1 MQKKRDKKKDI
12 IHIILAVF
20 LIGMICIMPYNIKY
34 KILYCM
40 VLCGVYICFSIS
52 KLRYFANVVY
62 LAVVGF
68 IEIEICNSNSL
79 ETISI
84 IRFLLNII
92 ILSTIFIELNLLFK
106 SVWKCNILYTFVVT
120 VIGTAAYYVYE
131 FRKVPLSVSN
141 IFQIRTAGLVLK
153 QYEFKVNWRV
163 ICAIGIFVYIGLFS
177 YLNKENLQNRSKKKR
192 WCCGAFAIIIS
203 VIIFFTPLN
212 NIFNINTNSWD
223 LQEAYHSNGL
233 VLECVQNEKKR
244 GVEKPEGFSKKKYD
258 ALCESTY
265 SNEVVEEGQKPN
277 IILIV
282 NESWFDLHQVCQYTT
297 KEEEMPF
304 INSLDNLIK
313 GYVINPNSTTGNSEY
328 EILTSNSLYL
338 RKNTIPF
345 LQGNLQNENSIVKN
359 LKQLGY
365 TTTAIHS
372 ENGFSYNRVNV
383 YEQLGFN
390 NRIFLKDETTE
401 FSESEIVRASISDE
415 TLFKRIINQY
425 ESETTNPQFI
435 YCLTMQNHGGY
446 NIGGIEKVDVN
457 EDMGEYTDQ
466 MEEYLGLLQYTDKAF
481 ESLVNYFQNI
491 NTPTIICMVGD
502 HAPIFATEI
511 CDETLKEGDKLVA
524 MHSTPMVMW
533 ANYDVSDSSAI
544 GNSSMVY
551 LAETIFEETGLPLTS
566 YYNYLKEM
574 KKQIPIVGLEYY
586 EGKDKQYYSFDD
598 EGKYHDLMEN
608 YLYLEY
614 GNIKNYDTRYDVYH
628 YD

>member
-1 MQKKRDKKKDI
+1 MKKGDI
-12 IHIILAVF
+12 INIILAV
-20 LIGMICIMPYNIKY
+20 LAIGLVFIMPINIKY
-34 KILYCM
+34 KILCCM
-40 VLCGVYICFSIS
+40 VLCGGYICFSIS
-52 KLRYFANVVY
+52 KLRYFANVICLV
-62 LAVVGF
+62 LISF
-68 IEIEICNSNSL
+68 LEIEICNLNLL

-84 IRFLLNII
+84 IKFLLNIV
-92 ILSTIFIELNLLFK
+92 ILSIIFIELNLLFK
-106 SVWKCNILYTFVVT
+106 SVWKCNVLYMFIMA
-120 VIGTAAYYVYE
+120 VIGIAAYYVYE
-131 FRKVPLSVSN
+131 FRKIPLSVSN
-141 IFQIRTAGLVLK
+141 IFQIKTAGLVLK
-153 QYEFKVNWRV
+153 QYEFKVDWRV
-163 ICAIGIFVYIGLFS
+163 ICVIGIFVCVCLFS
-177 YLNKENLQNRSKKKR
+177 YLNKENLQERSKKKR
-192 WCCGAFAIIIS
+192 LCSGVFAII
-203 VIIFFTPLN
+203 VGIIFFFTPLN

-223 LQEAYHSNGL
+223 LQEVYHSNGL

-304 INSLDNLIK
+304 INLLDNLIK
-313 GYVINPNSTTGNSEY
+313 GYVMNPNSTTGNSEY

-359 LKQLGY
+359 LNQLGY

-383 YEQLGFN
+383 YEQLGFT
-390 NRIFLKDETTE
+390 NRVFLKDEISE
-401 FSESEIVRASISDE
+401 FSESEIVRAYISDE

-502 HAPIFATEI
+502 HAPIFAAEI
-511 CDETLKEGDKLVA
+511 CDETLEEGDRLVA

-533 ANYDVSDSSAI
+533 ANYDVSDSPAI

-574 KKQIPIVGLEYY
+574 KKQIPIVGLGYY
-586 EGKDKQYYSFDD
+586 KGKDKQYYRFDD
-598 EGKYHDLMEN
+598 EGQYHDLMQN

-614 GNIKNYDTRYDVYH
+614 GNIKRYDTKYAIYN
-628 YD
+628 YE